1 MKKISIKSDTK
12 VNFTSPKYWPTH
24 FALVLLKGIAR
35 LSAKTRRRLAQ
46 ILGWIMLHL
55 AKKRRRIAKINI
67 DLCYSNLSQ
76 AERDHLLKQNMRATA
91 NGLIETASCWYSS
104 LNNQQQHTKLN
115 GKEHLDAAIA
125 KGKGVILLSFHM
137 TSLEIGGCL
146 LGAHYDFYAMYK
158 PNRNP
163 LFDKAMCDG
172 RLQHL
177 KGLLDRD
184 NLRGTIKALKNK
196 QIVWYAAD
204 QNYGGKTVVFVP
216 FFGIQT
222 ATITATSKLAKM
234 TGAAVVPFTQRRL
247 AENDAYQLDLY
258 PALDNFP
265 SGSETQDATRINGFL
280 QQYLEQY
287 PVDYMWLHQRFRS
300 RPEGEKPIY

>member
-1 MKKISIKSDTK
+1 
-12 VNFTSPKYWPTH
+12 
-24 FALVLLKGIAR
+24 
-35 LSAKTRRRLAQ
+35 
-46 ILGWIMLHL
+46 
-55 AKKRRRIAKINI
+55 
-67 DLCYSNLSQ
+67 
-76 AERDHLLKQNMRATA
+76 
-91 NGLIETASCWYSS
+91 
-104 LNNQQQHTKLN
+104 LN

-146 LGAHYDFYAMYK
+146 LGAHYDFHAMYK

-163 LFDKAMCDG
+163 LFDSAMCKG

-177 KGLLDRD
+177 SGLLDRD

-234 TGAAVVPFTQRRL
+234 TGASIVPFTQRRL
-247 AENDAYQLDLY
+247 DSTDSYQLDLY

-265 SGSETQDATRINGFL
+265 SGSETQDAARINGFL
-280 QQYLEQY
+280 QSYLEQY

-300 RPEGEKPIY
+300 RPKGEKPIY

>member
-1 MKKISIKSDTK
+1 MKKRPTKSFK
-12 VNFTSPKYWPTH
+12 SPQYWPTH
-24 FALVLLKGIAR
+24 LALKLLKLIAN
-35 LSAKTRRRLAQ
+35 LSAKSRRRLSQ
-46 ILGWIMLHL
+46 ILGWMMLHF

-67 DLCYSNLSQ
+67 DLCYPDLSEQ
-76 AERDHLLKQNMRATA
+76 QRESLLEKNMRASA
-91 NGLIETASCWYSS
+91 CGLVETASCWYTDLS
-104 LNNQQQHTKLN
+104 NQQKNTEIK
-115 GKEHLDAAIA
+115 GKQHLDAAIA

-146 LGAHYDFYAMYK
+146 LGAHYDFLAMYK

-184 NLRGTIKALKNK
+184 NLRGTIKALRNQ
-196 QIVWYAAD
+196 QIVWYAVD
-204 QNYGGKTVVFVP
+204 QNYGGKTVVYVP

-222 ATITATSKLAKM
+222 ATITATSKLAKI

-247 AENDAYQLDLY
+247 EQEDSYQLELY
-258 PALDNFP
+258 PAFESFP
-265 SGSETQDATRINGFL
+265 SESETQDATRINAFL
-280 QQYLEQY
+280 QNYLEKH